1 MNETAHH
8 ILAAERHLTELQE
21 QQLRSAETS
30 PEAAGALR
38 AARTRAVLK
47 LAAQLGAGV
56 GTLHD
61 LRVVMSELW
70 SVPVERAGMLGARAE
85 EWDKENC
92 CVDGY
97 DPNCEIEDLVYIIE
111 ELWPDIVMESA
122 AIAARWNRQP
132 GE

>member
-61 LRVVMSELW
+61 LRIVMEEMW
-70 SVPVERAGMLGARAE
+70 SVQVEQAGMLGAHAE
-85 EWDKENC
+85 EWAEANC
-92 CVDGY
+92 SGDTDDEWEVQSVAW
-97 DPNCEIEDLVYIIE
+97 LIE
-111 ELWPDIVMESA
+111 ELWPDVVAETDA
-122 AIAARWNRQP
+122 WAR
-132 GE
+132 GVLGDAE